1 MSTWHADRVAPVRA
15 PAVAGAPRPADA
27 QPAVARAKPVYRAA
41 LVARLDTYAWLTTVV
56 AGAGG
61 GKSTLLATWAADRS
75 RTAYRPLGVEHAALS
90 ALLRGLAEAFDAAE
104 IRVPPAVR
112 DALLDPG
119 AADDEVRAA
128 GMASLLAAAFDTTG
142 TSDRAGEPA
151 VLVLDGLQELPAAG
165 SAIRF
170 VEALSRHAPR
180 GLRLVVASRQPLPF
194 PVDRLRSA
202 GHLAELS
209 VADLG
214 FAEDETYQALAAA
227 LGDAAAADALA
238 PDLHLI
244 TSGWPA
250 LVALSAGWLAQ
261 LDPNERG
268 TRLGQLRQAVGP
280 LAEYLVT
287 TLLAAQQPPTR
298 ELIRHAAHLPAVS
311 DALCA
316 ALGVPAPQPS
326 PPFLETVRDRPGW
339 YAVPPVQREIV
350 LARLPFDDVERVRV
364 LATAVGWYAEN
375 GITDDAFATAQALGD
390 PAVTARLLADYGSD
404 LVAAGR
410 AADVA
415 RAAAAVPA
423 ELRGERLHLVEG
435 EARHIAGDLDGA
447 LACYQKLARERDELD
462 IGLACRVGN
471 IFHFLGDLDT
481 AHRTYQKAVL
491 LDGDDPDE
499 AMLLARISGIHW
511 LRGAHAECRELAERA
526 LRVAKRSGDDRALAA
541 AHNAVGLAAER
552 VGDWATHT
560 AHVTEALAAATRAGD
575 LMSQLRIRIG
585 RSQRSLEQARF
596 ADALAELDETMR
608 LVEATGAGDRRAI
621 VLINRGWAYRGL
633 GRLDEAVAEF
643 EAARRLWHEAGSELT
658 AYAQIGLGAVY
669 LVRGDLP
676 EAEAVLTAAVE
687 SAERTGDSQSWAAL
701 VTLVRVR
708 YATDP
713 SGAVAV
719 AERGLAT
726 NTGLWR
732 AWALLS
738 AGWVALHHGDRAAA
752 AGYADQASEVA
763 ELRQD
768 HSALAEELELRAFL
782 TEDRPA
788 RIRLLREAQR
798 RYAQMANPLS
808 VARTFAAQAFAAD
821 DAKAAAAAEGRLR
834 ALGVRSEAARAAGP
848 LHAMGAFAG
857 ARTPTLTLDGM
868 RSFAVDAVSQGALDG
883 ALRWYLRI
891 LERVPD
897 DEAAHLGA
905 VMVLARSGRQGEARR
920 RYRGYAERMRR
931 NGVEPA
937 PFPAA

>member
-1 MSTWHADRVAPVRA
+1 MGTWQADRVAPPVRV
-15 PAVAGAPRPADA
+15 PAVPGTPPPAAKLAAAGR
-27 QPAVARAKPVYRAA
+27 VKPVYRAA

-75 RTAYRPLGVEHAALS
+75 RTAYRPLGVEHAALP
-90 ALLRGLAEAFDAAE
+90 ALLRGLAEAFAAAE
-104 IRVPPAVR
+104 IRIPPAVH

-119 AADDEVRAA
+119 AADDEGRAA
-128 GMASLLAAAFDTTG
+128 GMASLLAAAFDK
-142 TSDRAGEPA
+142 TSADEPA
-151 VLVLDGLQELPAAG
+151 VLVLDGLHELPAAG
-165 SAIRF
+165 SGVRF

-180 GLRLVVASRQPLPF
+180 GLRLVVASRQSLPF
-194 PVDRLRSA
+194 PVDRLRAA
-202 GHLAELS
+202 GHLAELNI
-209 VADLG
+209 ADLG

-268 TRLGQLRQAVGP
+268 ARLGQLRQAVGP
-280 LAEYLVT
+280 LGEYLVT

-298 ELIRHAAHLPAVS
+298 ELIRQAAHLPAVN

-326 PPFLETVRDRPGW
+326 PPFLEAVRDRPGW

-350 LARLPFDDVERVRV
+350 LARLPFGDDGERVRV
-364 LATAVGWYAEN
+364 LSTAAGWYAEN
-375 GITDDAFATAQALGD
+375 GNIDDAFATAQSLGD
-390 PAVTARLLADYGSD
+390 PEVTAQLLADHGPD

-423 ELRGERLHLVEG
+423 ELRSERLDLVEG
-435 EARHIAGDLDGA
+435 EARHIAGDVDGA
-447 LACYQKLARERDELD
+447 LACYQKLAQERDELD
-462 IGLACRVGN
+462 IGLACRIGN

-481 AHRTYQKAVL
+481 ALRTYQKAVL
-491 LDGDDPDE
+491 LDGSDPDE
-499 AMLLARISGIHW
+499 AILLARISGIYW
-511 LRGAHAECRELAERA
+511 LRGDHAECRELAEQA
-526 LRVAKRSGDDRALAA
+526 LCVAKRSGDDRALAA

-552 VGDWATHT
+552 VGEWATHT
-560 AHVTEALAAATRAGD
+560 AHVAEALAAAIRAGD
-575 LMSQLRIRIG
+575 LMSQLRTRVG

-643 EAARRLWHEAGSELT
+643 EGARRLWHDAGSELT

-676 EAEAVLTAAVE
+676 EAEAMLTAAVE

-701 VTLVRVR
+701 VTLARVR
-708 YATDP
+708 YATD
-713 SGAVAV
+713 STGALAV
-719 AERGLAT
+719 AERALAT

-752 AGYADQASEVA
+752 ADYADQATEVA
-763 ELRQD
+763 ELRSD

-782 TEDRPA
+782 ADDRLA
-788 RIRLLREAQR
+788 RIRLLREAQL
-798 RYAQMANPLS
+798 RYARLGNPLS
-808 VARTFAAQAFAAD
+808 VARTFAAQAYAAK

-857 ARTPTLTLDGM
+857 AQSRTLTLDGM

-905 VMVLARSGRQGEARR
+905 VTVLARSGRQGEARR

-931 NGVEPA
+931 IGVEPA